1 MVKDDGSGGTSVQQP
16 EQRSKETVE
25 ESWDMAAELA
35 VLVSHRQYPLTD
47 DVAKVPMTEN
57 LCLSYPQEISG
68 QILIYRFLPC

>member
-1 MVKDDGSGGTSVQQP
+1 MVEDAGSGAPPSSTQSR
-16 EQRSKETVE
+16 RSKETVE
-25 ESWDMAAELA
+25 ESGDMAAELA